1 MTRSR
6 SNRPVQSDFQ
16 NSAFKSPGTDGSQLV
31 FFQTYWDVVGS
42 EVWEMIAQNF
52 NIGNINSAL
61 VETLIFLIPKIDS
74 PVSLGDCRPIGLCNV
89 LLKVISKEESLISL
103 QMFLVFKLPR
113 ILATPIPDWLK
124 HELESVV
131 LNDNVEDIVIWDNAC
146 DGEYSAK
153 SAYCCLT

>member
-89 LLKVISKEESLISL
+89 LLKVISKAKTSKVKMVHKVLDIFCKASGL
-103 QMFLVFKLPR
+103 KINVQKSRIMVSKNIPR
-113 ILATPIPDWLK
+113 RKSNKFADVLGFQATKNID
-124 HELESVV
+124 
-131 LNDNVEDIVIWDNAC
+131 
-146 DGEYSAK
+146 
-153 SAYCCLT
+153 

>member
-89 LLKVISKEESLISL
+89 LLKVISKGSCS
-103 QMFLVFKLPR
+103 Q
-113 ILATPIPDWLK
+113 
-124 HELESVV
+124 
-131 LNDNVEDIVIWDNAC
+131 N
-146 DGEYSAK
+146 
-153 SAYCCLT
+153 